1 MNLNLLIRELKN
13 NLKGSI
19 VTGITVIIYI
29 MFSLSIYSVMQEK
42 MSKVTEFYTM
52 IPESIRIALN
62 FNLNQWE
69 NVLGYYV
76 TYFVYYIPLV
86 AGGYAIILGIRILS
100 KEEQNR
106 TAEFLLTRPI
116 TRGQIVASKIACIFI
131 HLIVI
136 NLFALMTALISTGI
150 VTDWNFNI
158 YSMIVLHTYGFL
170 LCFFFGTL
178 GFFLTVL
185 MKRAKAI
192 IGVGLGV
199 VLGSYIFD
207 MMIRVS
213 DMVQF
218 LLYITPFKYL
228 DLDILVP
235 EYGFEAWRLIFFFG
249 ASGTLIF
256 LSYIF
261 YRKKDIL
268 I

>member
-1 MNLNLLIRELKN
+1 MNLNLLIKELKS

-19 VTGITVIIYI
+19 ITGSVITVYI
-29 MFSLSIYSVMQEK
+29 TFCLSIYSVMQDK
-42 MSKVTEFYTM
+42 MLKITEFYSL
-52 IPESIRIALN
+52 IPETMRVALN

-86 AGGYAIILGIRILS
+86 SGCYAIILGTKLLS
-100 KEEQNR
+100 KEEQKR
-106 TAEFLLTRPI
+106 TAEFLLTRPVS
-116 TRGQIVASKIACIFI
+116 RGQIVASKLAGLFLHI
-131 HLIVI
+131 LGI
-136 NLFALMTALISTGI
+136 NLIALLTGLICTGI
-150 VTDWNFNI
+150 VTDWDFYFN
-158 YSMIVLHTYGFL
+158 SMIVLHTYGFL

-192 IGVGLGV
+192 IGFGIGI
-199 VLGSYIFD
+199 VLGSYFFD
-207 MMIRVS
+207 MMIRVL
-213 DMVQF
+213 DRFQF
-218 LLYITPFKYL
+218 LLYFTPFKYL

-235 EYGFEAWRLIFFFG
+235 DYGFEAWRLIFFFG
-249 ASGTLIF
+249 ASGTLIIM
-256 LSYIF
+256 SYLF